1 MSLIQLLKSIDNYD
15 NQVRNYDYYLGFGL
29 FMFIV
34 MDTISTYAAIT
45 ILDATEQNVI
55 VASLMDTLGL
65 VPGLLTAKLIG
76 LVIILYAFYINIE
89 PVLPIRDLLSGL
101 PVVGSTV
108 QRIRDYVTIHKARTL
123 YSVFLVC
130 VGTFAFVWNSS
141 QVVVSLV

>member
-15 NQVRNYDYYLGFGL
+15 NEVRNYDYYLGFGL

-89 PVLPIRDLLSGL
+89 PVLPIRDLLSGF

-123 YSVFLVC
+123 YSVFLVF

>member
-89 PVLPIRDLLSGL
+89 PVLPIRDLLSGF